1 MRRRRKQT
9 ELPFRTWGGKRKGAG
24 RKPGP
29 GRKGLVSHL
38 SRPSHDS
45 EHPVHITMRALSG
58 RPNMRAQVV
67 FRKVR
72 ACIGRAHR
80 GGLRITHF
88 SVQRDHVHL
97 IVEAPDRRGMA
108 RGLQGIASGIARAV
122 NHLVRRSGR
131 FWRDRYHRRDL
142 ASPRAV
148 RNAIVYVTMNFR
160 KHEAHDE
167 SVLVILD
174 PRSSAVWLDGWDTRA
189 GPWLADLRC
198 APLVR
203 ELRIDDPPV
212 AQSSTWLGAIG
223 WKRRGLIAPEEAPR
237 SPG

>member
-1 MRRRRKQT
+1 
-9 ELPFRTWGGKRKGAG
+9 
-24 RKPGP
+24 
-29 GRKGLVSHL
+29 
-38 SRPSHDS
+38 
-45 EHPVHITMRALSG
+45 
-58 RPNMRAQVV
+58 MRAQVV

-80 GGLRITHF
+80 GGLRITHV

-108 RGLQGIASGIARAV
+108 RGLQGNASGIARAV
-122 NHLVRRSGR
+122 NHLVRRTGR

-167 SVLVILD
+167 TALTVLD
-174 PRSSAVWLDGWDTRA
+174 SRSSAAWLEGWQPRA
-189 GPWLADLRC
+189 GPWLG
-198 APLVR
+198 
-203 ELRIDDPPV
+203 ELRRIRLVQEMPSDRPPV
-212 AQSSTWLGAIG
+212 TQSSTWLGASG